1 MSRKIK
7 TNYMRKLLL
16 LLIGTAFLFSGCAVH
31 SGLTFNTNNH
41 VTHVVLSKNNYVVID
56 SVRGESEAIY
66 VFGIG
71 GFLKEALIA
80 EAKADMLSKADIIGG
95 SRAIINETVEIK
107 HSLFPVI
114 RLYKVTVSGH
124 VIEFTE

>member
-1 MSRKIK
+1 
-7 TNYMRKLLL
+7 MRKLLL

-41 VTHVVLSKNNYVVID
+41 VTQVVLSKNNYVVID

-66 VFGIG
+66 LFGIG

-124 VIEFTE
+124 VINLQNKKSA

>member
-1 MSRKIK
+1 MKRII
-7 TNYMRKLLL
+7 L
-16 LLIGTAFLFSGCAVH
+16 LLIGTAFLFSGCAIH

-41 VTHVVLSKNNYVVID
+41 VTQVVLSKNNYVVID
-56 SVRGESEAIY
+56 SVRGEAEAMY

-80 EAKADMLSKADIIGG
+80 EAKADMLSKTNIIGG
-95 SRAIINETVEIK
+95 ARAIINETVEIK
-107 HSLFPVI
+107 YSWFPIVRLF
-114 RLYKVTVSGH
+114 KVTVSGH

>member
-1 MSRKIK
+1 
-7 TNYMRKLLL
+7 MRKLLL
-16 LLIGTAFLFSGCAVH
+16 LLIWTAFLFSGCAVH

-41 VTHVVLSKNNYVVID
+41 VTQVVLSKNNYVVID

>member
-1 MSRKIK
+1 
-7 TNYMRKLLL
+7 MRKLLL

-41 VTHVVLSKNNYVVID
+41 VTQVVLSKNNYVVID

>member
-41 VTHVVLSKNNYVVID
+41 VTQVVLSKNNYVVID